1 MTINRSNYEAYLM
14 DYLDG
19 KLSPLAVAE
28 VLLLLEQNADIKE
41 EFEFLSEGT
50 SKDSFTNEQFEH
62 KQSLKKHNSSVLVNE
77 NNYTDFLVKRIEK
90 NLCELESSELD
101 KFVGFYP
108 PAKKDL
114 ALFEKTI
121 LQPDTAILFNN
132 KEELKHNT
140 RVIPL
145 FYSYAAAAAVILFL
159 IALPFL
165 FQSTE
170 EVLSEN
176 AVSKKELNAS
186 TSVADKKE
194 EKKEELVV
202 PLNNIAKSNVIA
214 NKAQNTKKVVAAPKQ
229 EKEVTQIVVPEN
241 IAENKK
247 QDAPVI
253 QEKKTEEPVIANKQE
268 KNTTSDLPV
277 EIKNS
282 SKQSYPSL
290 QELALAKIKNSSKET
305 LIEENV
311 PAKAEKKKFS
321 GWDLAALTA
330 KALNKATGKDI
341 KLNKEYDNKGNVVE
355 YGLVADNFEFSRS
368 R

>member
-1 MTINRSNYEAYLM
+1 MTINRNNYEAYLM

-28 VLLLLEQNADIKE
+28 VLLFLEQNADIKE
-41 EFEFLSEGT
+41 EFEFLSDSA

-90 NLCELESSELD
+90 QLGELESSDLD

-121 LQPDTAILFNN
+121 LQADTAILFEN
-132 KEELKHNT
+132 KEELKRST

-159 IALPFL
+159 IAFPFL

-170 EVLSEN
+170 EVISEN
-176 AVSKKELNAS
+176 TVSKKELNA
-186 TSVADKKE
+186 TTTVTDKKE
-194 EKKEELVV
+194 EKKEELTA
-202 PLNNIAKSNVIA
+202 PFNNITKSNTIA
-214 NKAQNTKKVVAAPKQ
+214 KRIKNNTVVAPKQ
-229 EKEVTQIVVPEN
+229 EKELIQVVVPEN
-241 IAENKK
+241 IAEIKK
-247 QDAPVI
+247 QDVPVI
-253 QEKKTEEPVIANKQE
+253 QENKIEEPIIANKQE
-268 KNTTSDLPV
+268 KSSPIDLPT

-311 PAKAEKKKFS
+311 PTKAEKKKFS

-330 KALNKATGKDI
+330 KVLNRATGKDI

-368 R
+368 K

>member
-19 KLSPLAVAE
+19 KLSPLEVAE
-28 VLLLLEQNADIKE
+28 VLLFLEQNADIKE

-229 EKEVTQIVVPEN
+229 EKEVIPVVLPEN

-247 QDAPVI
+247 QEVPVI
-253 QEKKTEEPVIANKQE
+253 QENKIEEPVIANKQE
-268 KNTTSDLPV
+268 KTTSDLPV
-277 EIKNS
+277 EIKNN

-330 KALNKATGKDI
+330 KVLNKATGNDI

-368 R
+368 K